1 MTKQI
6 KYWAKLGKAAEANKD
21 LPDSL
26 ILDILV
32 SIEEGKAGTLKEYK
46 FKWKLKSPTALSEI
60 SAPAAIFFISLNAR

>member
-21 LPDSL
+21 LPDSMV
-26 ILDILV
+26 LDSLV

-46 FKWKLKSPTALSEI
+46 FKWKLKLKSPTALSEI
-60 SAPAAIFFISLNAR
+60 SAPAAIFY

>member
-21 LPDSL
+21 LPDSMV
-26 ILDILV
+26 LDILV

-46 FKWKLKSPTALSEI
+46 YKFKWKLKLKSPTALSEI
-60 SAPAAIFFISLNAR
+60 SAPAAIFLLA